1 MRDKKVLE
9 MTTTAMFAAIVLV
22 MTFVPFMGFIVIGP
36 VAITIIHI
44 PVLIGGLFGGK
55 RVAIALGLT
64 FGIGSLFRSLM
75 TPDGLNIFF
84 QNPLVSVLPRLL
96 FGIALWYLYVL
107 FNRLIKNK
115 LISIAV
121 TFGLSTVLHTVF
133 TLTALYLFAFQS
145 QLFQD
150 FFGDMNVINFIWA
163 IAGFNGIIEV
173 LIAIF
178 IATPIAWRIK
188 DYNRYEEEH
197 DETL

>member
-9 MTTTAMFAAIVLV
+9 MTTTAMFAAIILV

-36 VAITIIHI
+36 IAITIIHI

-64 FGIGSLFRSLM
+64 FGLGSMARSFM

-96 FGIALWYLYVL
+96 FGLALWYLYVV
-107 FNRLIKNK
+107 FNRLFKN
-115 LISIAV
+115 SIASIGLA
-121 TFGLSTVLHTVF
+121 FGFSTLLHTIF

-150 FFGDMNVINFIWA
+150 FFGDANVITFIWA
-163 IAGFNGIIEV
+163 IAGFNGLIEV

-178 IATPIAWRIK
+178 VATPIAWRLK
-188 DYNRYEEEH
+188 QYNQFEEEH
-197 DETL
+197 IES

>member
-9 MTTTAMFAAIVLV
+9 MTITAMFAAIILV
-22 MTFVPFMGFIVIGP
+22 MTFVPFMGFIVVGP

-64 FGIGSLFRSLM
+64 FGLGSLARSFM

-84 QNPLVSVLPRLL
+84 QNPLVSVLPRVL
-96 FGIALWYLYVL
+96 FGLALWYLYVV
-107 FNRLIKNK
+107 FNRFVKNSVVSIG
-115 LISIAV
+115 LAFGIS
-121 TFGLSTVLHTVF
+121 TLLHTVF

-150 FFGDMNVINFIWA
+150 FFGDANVINFIWVV
-163 IAGFNGIIEV
+163 AGVNGLIEI

-178 IATPIAWRIK
+178 VATPIAWRLK
-188 DYNRYEEEH
+188 KYNEFEEEH
-197 DETL
+197 IEA